1 MKRKLFFS
9 ITIFLAGVIMI
20 SSCGRK
26 KEETTKSKE
35 NTEFQLTELTQ
46 PDVKDAVTGDWVI
59 RQEMSDAE
67 KLNPTV
73 TNDASAQG
81 IYIYIF
87 EPLIDVDRE
96 TYEIKPI
103 IAKAPPVIS
112 DDHLTYTFDLKEN
125 VTFSDGK
132 PLTGEDVIF
141 TIKTI
146 KNPFTDAQALRNYF
160 VDLKSVELV
169 DGNKFKVRITMSKPY
184 FKAVYTIGGTAITP
198 KHILDKDGM
207 NDKFTWE
214 ELNAAQKSMDPKK
227 YPELQKYADFL
238 NSQEVSRDPKYV
250 VGSGPYILDKWI
262 TGQSVTLK
270 RNDNYWNIKEIPN
283 FPAKLVFKTI
293 QDQNAAIVAAKNKEV
308 DQMFVI
314 QPLDFVEN
322 VKNPDQFNLKKA
334 LVTEP
339 TYVFIAWNNKN
350 PIFADKKVRWAL
362 SYAIDRQSIIDK
374 IIYGMG
380 TPVSSP
386 VFIKSKYYNTD
397 LPDIKYDPVKAK
409 QILTE
414 QGWKDTDGDG
424 ILDKVIDGKKTD
436 FKFTFL
442 NNNNPKRKKVML
454 IIIEQLKQIGIQAD
468 LQDYEWSVFLD
479 KTKKHQFDACYSAW
493 QLGVTPEDPYQIW
506 HSSQSEGEGSNFIS
520 YNNPESDKM
529 LEENRTVFD
538 ETQRVELL
546 KRWQKIIYDDQPTTF
561 LWSEPSRY
569 LYSDRFKNTRWY
581 AYPDSPLL
589 NEWWTPTGD
598 QRYRN

>member
-1 MKRKLFFS
+1 
-9 ITIFLAGVIMI
+9 MI

>member
-1 MKRKLFFS
+1 MAILLTGVLF
-9 ITIFLAGVIMI
+9 I

-35 NTEFQLTELTQ
+35 NSQFQLTELTPQ
-46 PDVKDAVTGDWVI
+46 DTKDAATGDWLI

-73 TNDASAQG
+73 TNDAAAQG

-103 IAKAPPVIS
+103 IAKAPPVVS
-112 DDHLTYTFDLKEN
+112 EDHLTYTYDLKEN
-125 VTFSDGK
+125 VTFSDGH

-141 TIKTI
+141 TVKTI
-146 KNPFTDAQALRNYF
+146 KNPFTDAQSTRNYF
-160 VDLKSVELV
+160 IDLKSVELV
-169 DGNKFKVRITMSKPY
+169 DGNKYKVRFTMSKPY
-184 FKAVYTIGGTAITP
+184 FKAVYSIGGTAITP

-207 NDKFTWE
+207 NDKFTWD

-227 YPELQKYADFL
+227 YPEMQKYADFL

-250 VGSGPYILDKWI
+250 VGSGPYVLDKWI

-270 RNDNYWNIKEIPN
+270 RNDSYWNIKEIPN
-283 FPAKLVFKTI
+283 FPAKLIFKTI
-293 QDQNAAIVAAKNKEV
+293 QDQNAAIVAAKNKEI

-322 VKNPDQFNLKKA
+322 VKNPEQFNLKKA

-339 TYVFIAWNNKN
+339 TYVYIAWNNSN
-350 PIFADKKVRWAL
+350 PLFADKKVRWAL

-397 LPDIKYDPVKAK
+397 LPEIKYDPEKAR
-409 QILTE
+409 QILAE

-424 ILDKVIDGKKTD
+424 IIDKVIDGKKTD
-436 FKFTFL
+436 FKFTFI
-442 NNNNPKRKKVML
+442 NNNNPKRKKVVL
-454 IIIEQLKQIGIQAD
+454 IIIEQLKQIGISAD
-468 LQDYEWSVFLD
+468 LQDYEWSVYLD
-479 KTKKHQFDACYSAW
+479 KTKKHQFDACYAAW

-506 HSSQSEGEGSNFIS
+506 HSSQSEGEGSNWIS
-520 YNNPESDKM
+520 YKNPESDRM

-538 ETQRVELL
+538 ETERVALL
-546 KRWQKIIYDDQPTTF
+546 KKWQKVIYDDQPTTF

-569 LYSDRFKNTRWY
+569 LYSERFRNTRWY

-589 NEWWTPTGD
+589 NEWWTPVPN
-598 QRYRN
+598 QRYRD

>member
-1 MKRKLFFS
+1 MKRIIFFS
-9 ITIFLAGVIMI
+9 MAILLTGVLFI

-35 NTEFQLTELTQ
+35 NSQFQLTELTPQ
-46 PDVKDAVTGDWVI
+46 DTKDAATGDWLI

-73 TNDASAQG
+73 TNDAAAQG

-103 IAKAPPVIS
+103 IAKAPPVVS
-112 DDHLTYTFDLKEN
+112 EDHLTYTYDLKEN
-125 VTFSDGK
+125 VTFSDGH

-141 TIKTI
+141 TVKTI
-146 KNPFTDAQALRNYF
+146 KNPFTDAQSTRNYF
-160 VDLKSVELV
+160 IDLKSVELV
-169 DGNKFKVRITMSKPY
+169 DGNKYKVRFTMSKPY
-184 FKAVYTIGGTAITP
+184 FKAVYSIGGTAITP

-207 NDKFTWE
+207 NDKFTWD

-227 YPELQKYADFL
+227 YPEMQKYADFL

-250 VGSGPYILDKWI
+250 VGSGPYVLDKWI

-270 RNDNYWNIKEIPN
+270 RNDSYWNIKEIPN
-283 FPAKLVFKTI
+283 FPAKLIFKTI
-293 QDQNAAIVAAKNKEV
+293 QDQNAAIVAAKNKEI

-322 VKNPDQFNLKKA
+322 VKNPEQFNLKKA

-339 TYVFIAWNNKN
+339 TYVYIAWNNSN
-350 PIFADKKVRWAL
+350 PLFADKKVRWAL

-397 LPDIKYDPVKAK
+397 LPEIKYDPEKAR
-409 QILTE
+409 QILAE

-424 ILDKVIDGKKTD
+424 IIDKVIDGKKTD
-436 FKFTFL
+436 FKFTFI
-442 NNNNPKRKKVML
+442 NNNNPKRKKVVL
-454 IIIEQLKQIGIQAD
+454 IIIEQLKQIGISAD
-468 LQDYEWSVFLD
+468 LQDYEWSVYLD
-479 KTKKHQFDACYSAW
+479 KTKKHQFDACYAAW

-506 HSSQSEGEGSNFIS
+506 HSSQSEGEGSNWIS
-520 YNNPESDKM
+520 YKNPESDRM

-538 ETQRVELL
+538 ETERVALL
-546 KRWQKIIYDDQPTTF
+546 KKWQKVIYDDQPTTF

-569 LYSDRFKNTRWY
+569 LYSERFRNTRWY

-589 NEWWTPTGD
+589 NEWWTPVPN
-598 QRYRN
+598 QRYRD

>member
-1 MKRKLFFS
+1 MKKIIFFS
-9 ITIFLAGVIMI
+9 MAVLLSGVILL

-26 KEETTKSKE
+26 KDETASKE
-35 NTEFQLTELTQ
+35 NSTFQLTQLTP
-46 PDVKDAVTGDWVI
+46 PDTKDAATGDWLI

-73 TNDASAQG
+73 TNDAAAQG

-103 IAKAPPVIS
+103 IAKSAPVVS
-112 DDHLTYTFDLKEN
+112 DDHMTYTFDLKEN
-125 VTFSDGK
+125 VTFSDGH

-169 DGNKFKVRITMSKPY
+169 DGNKFKIKITMSKPY
-184 FKAVYTIGGTAITP
+184 FKTVYTIGGTAITP
-198 KHILDKDGM
+198 KHILDLDGM
-207 NDKFTWE
+207 NDKFTWDD
-214 ELNAAQKSMDPKK
+214 LNAAQKSMDPKK
-227 YPELQKYADFL
+227 YPDMQKYADFL

-250 VGSGPYILDKWI
+250 VGSGPYVLDKWI

-270 RNDNYWNIKEIPN
+270 RNDNYWNKKDIPN
-283 FPAKLVFKTI
+283 FPGKLIFKTI
-293 QDQNAAIVAAKNKEV
+293 QDQNAAVVAAKNKEI
-308 DQMFVI
+308 DEMFVI

-322 VKNPDQFNLKKA
+322 VKNPEQFNLKKA

-350 PIFADKKVRWAL
+350 PIFADKQVRWAL

-380 TPVSSP
+380 TPVSTP

-397 LPDIKYDPVKAK
+397 LPEIKYDPAKAK

-424 ILDKVIDGKKTD
+424 ILDKVINGKKTD
-436 FKFTFL
+436 FKFTFI

-454 IIIEQLKQIGIQAD
+454 IIIEQLKQLGIQAD
-468 LQDYEWSVFLD
+468 LQEYEWSVFLD

-520 YNNPESDKM
+520 YTNPESDRM

-538 ETQRVELL
+538 EAQRVELL
-546 KRWQKIIYDDQPTTF
+546 KKWQKIIYDDQPTTF

-589 NEWWTPTGD
+589 NEWWTPTAN

>member
-1 MKRKLFFS
+1 MKKIIFFS
-9 ITIFLAGVIMI
+9 MAVLLSGAVLL

-26 KEETTKSKE
+26 KDETASKE
-35 NTEFQLTELTQ
+35 NSTFQLTQLTP
-46 PDVKDAVTGDWVI
+46 PDTKDAATGDWLI

-73 TNDASAQG
+73 TNDAAAQG

-103 IAKAPPVIS
+103 IAKSAPVVS
-112 DDHLTYTFDLKEN
+112 DDHMTYIFDLKEN
-125 VTFSDGK
+125 VTFSDGH

-169 DGNKFKVRITMSKPY
+169 DGNKYKIKITMSKPY
-184 FKAVYTIGGTAITP
+184 FKTVYTIGGTAITP
-198 KHILDKDGM
+198 KHILDLDGM
-207 NDKFTWE
+207 NDKFTWDD
-214 ELNAAQKSMDPKK
+214 LNAAQKSMDPKK
-227 YPELQKYADFL
+227 YPDMQKYAEFL

-270 RNDNYWNIKEIPN
+270 RNDNYWNMKETPN
-283 FPAKLVFKTI
+283 FPGKLIFKTI
-293 QDQNAAIVAAKNKEV
+293 QDQNAAVVAAKNKEI
-308 DQMFVI
+308 DEMFVI

-322 VKNPDQFNLKKA
+322 VKEPEKFNLKKA

-350 PIFADKKVRWAL
+350 PIFADKQVRWAL

-380 TPVSSP
+380 TPVSTP

-397 LPDIKYDPVKAK
+397 LPEIKYDPVKAK

-424 ILDKVIDGKKTD
+424 ILDKVINGKKTD
-436 FKFTFL
+436 FKFTFI

-454 IIIEQLKQIGIQAD
+454 IIMEQLKQLGIQAD
-468 LQDYEWSVFLD
+468 LQEYEWSVFLD

-520 YNNPESDKM
+520 YNNPESDRM

-546 KRWQKIIYDDQPTTF
+546 KKWQKVIYDDQPTTF

-589 NEWWTPTGD
+589 NEWWTPTAN

>member
-1 MKRKLFFS
+1 MSKANILA
-9 ITIFLAGVIMI
+9 IIFLLTGSMII
-20 SSCGRK
+20 SSCGRNK
-26 KEETTKSKE
+26 DTTTSTETAK
-35 NTEFQLTELTQ
+35 FELTKLNQ
-46 PDVKDAVTGDWVI
+46 PDVKDATNGDWII

-81 IYIYIF
+81 IYTYIF

-112 DDHLTYTFDLKEN
+112 DDHLTYTYDLRED
-125 VTFSDGK
+125 VTFSDGT

-141 TIKTI
+141 TVKTI

-160 VDLKSVELV
+160 NDVKNAELV
-169 DGNKFKVRITMSKPY
+169 DGNKYKVKFTMVKPY
-184 FKAVYTIGGTAITP
+184 FKAVYTIGNMAITP
-198 KHILDKDGM
+198 KHILDKDNM

-214 ELNAAQKSMDPKK
+214 MFEEAQKSLDSKK

-250 VGSGPYILDKWI
+250 VGSGPYLLDKWI

-270 RNDNYWNIKEIPN
+270 RNDNYWNKKMIPN
-283 FPAKLVFKTI
+283 FPTKLIFKTI
-293 QDQNAAIVAAKNKEV
+293 QDQNAAIVAAKNKEI
-308 DQMFVI
+308 DEMFVI
-314 QPLDFVEN
+314 QPIDFVEN
-322 VKNPDQFNLKKA
+322 VKTPEQFSLKKA

-362 SYAIDRQSIIDK
+362 AHAIDRQTIIDK

-397 LPDIKYDPVKAK
+397 LPDIKYEPEKAK
-409 QILTE
+409 EMLTE
-414 QGWKDTDGDG
+414 AGWKDTDGDG
-424 ILDKVIDGKKTD
+424 TLDKVINGKKTD
-436 FKFTFL
+436 FKFTFI
-442 NNNNPKRKKVML
+442 NNNNPKRRKVML
-454 IIIEQLKQIGIQAD
+454 IVIEQLKQLGIQAE
-468 LQDYEWSVFLD
+468 LQEYEWSVFLD

-493 QLGVTPEDPYQIW
+493 QLSVTPEDPYQIW

-520 YNNPESDKM
+520 YINPESDKL
-529 LEENRTVFD
+529 LEANRTEFD
-538 ETQRVELL
+538 ETKRVELL
-546 KRWQKIIYDDQPTTF
+546 KKWQKIIYDDQPTTF

-589 NEWWTPTGD
+589 NEWWTPAGN
-598 QRYRN
+598 QRYRD